1 MPDCQFCV
9 TSAAYEGTCLA
20 SLAHANTCWAFDH
33 DWTQAYVQIIVFV
46 ILKSLVRVLVRR
58 PCNFLCLYIWR
69 SSLIIWQ
76 PSSVG
81 LEIQDQRQTM
91 LLIYQHLVTDYLGTR
106 QSNTETVQ
114 VTRVSTPPSTPLI
127 TVSSHVLLR
136 PCWYLN
142 MVQCISEDYAVI
154 MYVK

>member
-20 SLAHANTCWAFDH
+20 SLAHANTCWLLTMIGPRH
-33 DWTQAYVQIIVFV
+33 MCKSIVFV

-81 LEIQDQRQTM
+81 LEIQDQRQTI

-114 VTRVSTPPSTPLI
+114 V
-127 TVSSHVLLR
+127 R
-136 PCWYLN
+136 PCWYF
-142 MVQCISEDYAVI
+142 
-154 MYVK
+154 YVRSGLVSKFLKPR